1 MGLMSNSNWP
11 FFPAS
16 KAQDLVPEIK
26 PLRAKELN
34 LSNKNTKCPKDLG
47 PSQWK
52 GLNLYSRGRVLK
64 IGSFE
69 GPMILRVSKLSCQLF
84 LRTGA
89 HLKTCCC
96 CHRFSYLKPI
106 YWSITLGNCNPNCLV
121 AGMGMI
127 QGSKMEQQ
135 GLRCLRTFLQQVAC
149 FICR

>member
-34 LSNKNTKCPKDLG
+34 WSNKNTKCPKDLG

-64 IGSFE
+64 IDSFE

-84 LRTGA
+84 LKTGG

-96 CHRFSYLKPI
+96 CHRFSYLKPV
-106 YWSITLGNCNPNCLV
+106 YWSITLDNCNPNLSC
-121 AGMGMI
+121 GRHGNDSGI
-127 QGSKMEQQ
+127 QNGTTGLKMLEDFFAASSMFY
-135 GLRCLRTFLQQVAC
+135 L
-149 FICR
+149 